1 MQDQRGELQSKSG
14 RTVRNRVVHLTTV
27 HNAADPRIFHKEVK
41 SLLDAGYDVH
51 LVAPRKASGVVDG
64 VPITALPRA
73 KNRLQ
78 RLGLLPLAYRAAR
91 RLDADVYHFH
101 DPELIPV
108 GYLLKRIAGARI
120 IYDMHEDYWW
130 HGPIEG
136 RFIRLL
142 ERWCFSWVDHVV
154 LAERAY
160 QPIMGA
166 KEVSRT
172 VIENYFKPS
181 GPDTGCAK
189 NAKAGSLNLLYAGV
203 VGETRGLSFMLEL
216 AARLHR
222 SDTSCAFRIAGA
234 CYKHNER
241 TAALDAI
248 RSMEADVTWVERG
261 RYVPFEALR
270 AHYQWADAGLA
281 LYAPDPN
288 YVQSYPTKFY
298 EYLHY
303 GLPILCSD
311 FPRWRRF
318 IEKHACGAVVPPGD
332 VSAAAQV
339 LRRWRNNPDEYR
351 ALSGA
356 ARAAAPQ
363 YRWAVMERRL
373 LNVYEALLR
382 TSG

>member
-1 MQDQRGELQSKSG
+1 MEG
-14 RTVRNRVVHLTTV
+14 RHRRKERIVHLTTV
-27 HNAADPRIFHKEVK
+27 HNVRDPRIYQKQLK
-41 SLLDAGYDVH
+41 SLKIAGYEAC
-51 LVAPRKASGVVDG
+51 LVAPAKDHGIINGIPVS
-64 VPITALPRA
+64 ALPQIEGRYRRV
-73 KNRLQ
+73 KLQ
-78 RLGLLPLAYRAAR
+78 KKAYKAAR
-91 RLDADVYHFH
+91 NLNASLYHFH
-101 DPELIPV
+101 DPELIPL
-108 GYLLKRIAGARI
+108 GYLLKRMTGATV
-120 IYDMHEDYWW
+120 IYDMHEDYRW

-160 QPIMGA
+160 QPIVGA
-166 KEVSRT
+166 KEVPRT

-181 GPDTGCAK
+181 GRDTGCAK

-203 VGETRGLSFMLEL
+203 VGETRGLSSMLEL

-222 SDTSCAFRIAGA
+222 TGTPCSLRIVGA

-248 RSMEADVTWVERG
+248 RSMEADVEWVEKG

-270 AHYQWADAGLA
+270 VHYQWADAGLA

-311 FPRWRRF
+311 FPQWRRF
-318 IEKHACGAVVPPGD
+318 IEKHACGAVVPPRD

-351 ALSGA
+351 ALSEA
-356 ARAAAPQ
+356 ARAAAPR

-373 LNVYEALLR
+373 LNVYDALLR

>member
-1 MQDQRGELQSKSG
+1 MPDK
-14 RTVRNRVVHLTTV
+14 VVHLTTV

-51 LVAPRKASGVVDG
+51 LVAPRVASSVVDE
-64 VPITALPRA
+64 VPITALPTA

-108 GYLLKRIAGARI
+108 GYLLKRTTGARA

-136 RFIRLL
+136 RFIRLF
-142 ERWCFSWVDHVV
+142 ECWCFTWADHVIV
-154 LAERAY
+154 ANEHQLNIT
-160 QPIMGA
+160 QHSS
-166 KEVSRT
+166 VSATR
-172 VIENYFKPS
+172 VGNYFKPIEPES
-181 GPDTGCAK
+181 SSKQKPRLTEEAVQRLIYTGVISNK
-189 NAKAGSLNLLYAGV
+189 GG
-203 VGETRGLSFMLEL
+203 RGLRQLLEL
-216 AARLHR
+216 AAILQDGGVNSVLNLVGVCYTDQERQRADAFIERFGLH
-222 SDTSCAFRIAGA
+222 S
-234 CYKHNER
+234 
-241 TAALDAI
+241 AI
-248 RSMEADVTWVERG
+248 NRVGWN
-261 RYVPFEALR
+261 RYVPWASMVPYLER
-270 AHYQWADAGLA
+270 AHVGLF
-281 LYAPDPN
+281 LGTQHN
-288 YVQSYPTKFY
+288 NLLQKIPTKFY

-339 LRRWRNNPDEYR
+339 LRRWRNNPDEYW
-351 ALSGA
+351 ALSEA

-363 YRWAVMERRL
+363 YRWAVTERRL

-382 TSG
+382 TSA